1 MDLFSDIGGPPRKKM
16 RKGTK
21 SCSECRRRKIRCT
34 YDNDRRDTC
43 SECRLRGSKC
53 LDQENGP
60 DDPSASSNSA
70 ATERYSLR
78 ERVAHLET
86 VVQSLAHKLD
96 QTNALIS
103 KSGQIPTTNA
113 GSITPTSPGPDR
125 LGPSSERIENA
136 PIMQLFDNYFVK
148 RRDDPSTNDQFTG
161 AKDMSPKARAVRA
174 ELISLF
180 PPDKDIDIILTHCS
194 HIWFIWEADIPG
206 LQKSFA
212 ERKAGDEYSAA
223 PADIAKALVC
233 IALCVIQS
241 RPEFEFSSLQVP
253 IDPQEYASRCGE
265 AVERLVVRDDDFAAT
280 LPGIECHMLLS
291 KFHMNEGRLRK
302 SWLINR
308 RAIELAHLA
317 GMHLSTRAP
326 QPGDA
331 LFERR
336 LKLWCSL
343 AVSDRSI
350 SLVLGLPYVI
360 ADAYFLPQVERRL
373 KLAESTTEQYMLR
386 IGVITGHIIDRNQSP
401 GEMCLENTLKLDREL
416 MDAWNSMPDSS
427 LGSEPGPNETRE
439 HYLERIPMQFMPK
452 VLRSVL
458 HLPFMLKYPPN
469 PRFNFCHRM
478 AIQSARESLVLYKI
492 LRSSTRSYLCK
503 TIDFMAFTMAM
514 LLILHLHGYSEDS
527 PDHNREEDE
536 RDWELI
542 GGIVDIL
549 HQAAGESG
557 GSVAAE
563 SAHILGEIYRTRSD
577 KKDWNLAASC
587 KITVP
592 YFGTITVG
600 AGAKLAGPRN
610 KGHIRAPSQ
619 PVPTTSPSH
628 ESPNQLYTP
637 PLSNPYT
644 ALSDATNGHTPVF
657 ENGGAGHSI
666 HTLPSGDGVN
676 MVSSSFTGLE
686 ATTFSG
692 LFDDIG
698 QYPWPDLNLDLGLD
712 QGWNLNWFEN

>member
-1 MDLFSDIGGPPRKKM
+1 MDLFSDIGGPPR
-16 RKGTK
+16 
-21 SCSECRRRKIRCT
+21 RRRKIRCT
-34 YDNDRRDTC
+34 YDNDRRDAC

-53 LDQENGP
+53 IDQENGS

-78 ERVAHLET
+78 ERVAYLET
-86 VVQSLAHKLD
+86 VVQSLANKLD
-96 QTNALIS
+96 RTNALIS
-103 KSGQIPTTNA
+103 KSGQTATTNT
-113 GSITPTSPGPDR
+113 GNITTTSPEPDR

-136 PIMQLFDNYFVK
+136 PVMQLFDNYFVK
-148 RRDDPSTNDQFTG
+148 RRDDPSTNEQFTG
-161 AKDMSPKARAVRA
+161 VKDMSPKAAAARA

-180 PPDKDIDIILTHCS
+180 PSDKDTERILEHCS
-194 HIWFIWEADIPG
+194 HMWFLWEADIPG
-206 LQKSFA
+206 LQKAFA
-212 ERKAGDEYSAA
+212 AKKAGDAYSAA

-233 IALCVIQS
+233 ISLCVIQS
-241 RPEFEFSSLQVP
+241 RPEFDFNLLEVP

-302 SWLINR
+302 AWLINR

-317 GMHLSTRAP
+317 GMHLSTRTP
-326 QPGDA
+326 QPGDT

-336 LKLWCSL
+336 LKIWCSL
-343 AVSDRSI
+343 AVSDRI
-350 SLVLGLPYVI
+350 IGMVLGLPYAI
-360 ADAYFLPQVERRL
+360 SDAYFLPQVERRL

-401 GEMCLENTLKLDREL
+401 AEMCLENTLKLDQEL
-416 MDAWNSMPDSS
+416 MDAWSAMPDSS
-427 LGSEPGPNETRE
+427 LGSKPGPNETRE
-439 HYLERIPMQFMPK
+439 RYLERIPMQFMPK

-458 HLPFMLKYPPN
+458 HLPFMLKYPPDT
-469 PRFNFCHRM
+469 RYSYCHSI
-478 AIQSARESLVLYKI
+478 AIQAAREALVLYKI
-492 LRSSTRSYLCK
+492 IRSSTRSYLCK
-503 TIDFMAFTMAM
+503 TIDFMAFTMSM
-514 LLILHLHGYSEDS
+514 LLIVHLHGYSEDS
-527 PDHNREEDE
+527 PDHSPEDGE
-536 RDWELI
+536 LDWELV
-542 GGIVDIL
+542 GGIVAIL
-549 HQAAGESG
+549 HQAASESQCR

-577 KKDWNLAASC
+577 KKDWSLASTC

-600 AGAKLAGPRN
+600 AGAKLAGSRS
-610 KGHIRAPSQ
+610 KGHDRVPSQ
-619 PVPTTSPSH
+619 TAPTTSPSH
-628 ESPNQLYTP
+628 GSLNKLPYTP

-644 ALSDATNGHTPVF
+644 APSDATSGHTPVT
-657 ENGGAGHSI
+657 ENGGASYSS

-676 MVSSSFTGLE
+676 MGSSGFTGLE

-698 QYPWPDLNLDLGLD
+698 QYPWPNLNLNVDLGLD
-712 QGWNLNWFEN
+712 QGWNLNWFENGMLLQ